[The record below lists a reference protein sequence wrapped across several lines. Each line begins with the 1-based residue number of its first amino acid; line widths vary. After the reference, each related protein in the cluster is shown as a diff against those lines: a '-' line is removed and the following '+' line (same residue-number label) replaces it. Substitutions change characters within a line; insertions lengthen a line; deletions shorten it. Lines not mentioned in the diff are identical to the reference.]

1 MKDVYIINN
10 MRHSK
15 YLGVIQIDKSIT
27 KTLDDD
33 DISTILTYCTDAL
46 ERYWGL
52 CYAFTIL
59 MQPEQKALSD
69 R

>member
-15 YLGVIQIDKSIT
+15 YLGVIQIDKSIM

-33 DISTILTYCTDAL
+33 DISTILTYCKDAL
-46 ERYWGL
+46 ERYWG
-52 CYAFTIL
+52 
-59 MQPEQKALSD
+59 
-69 R
+69 